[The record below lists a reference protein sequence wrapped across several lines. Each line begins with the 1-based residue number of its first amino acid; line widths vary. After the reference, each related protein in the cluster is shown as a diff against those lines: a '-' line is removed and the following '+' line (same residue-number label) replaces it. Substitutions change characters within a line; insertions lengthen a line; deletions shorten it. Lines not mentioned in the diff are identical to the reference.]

1 MGNVEPIFRRLEA
14 RNVPKTIEDVLTPM
28 TELFRERMRYDAL
41 NYALFREVPLDEE
54 QGGFIDKIDPK
65 KI

>member
-1 MGNVEPIFRRLEA
+1 MGNVEPLFRRIEA
-14 RNVPKTIEDVLTPM
+14 RNVPKKIEDVLIPL

-54 QGGFIDKIDPK
+54 Q
-65 KI
+65 